1 MSTFNEATAAGQS
14 YLASALGFM
23 QDVNWM
29 AVGAGV
35 LLVARLVQDVPKAIE
50 AAVHYY
56 RKWKNRDKGN

>member
-1 MSTFNEATAAGQS
+1 MLVTSDSAQS

-35 LLVARLVQDVPKAIE
+35 LLIARLVQDIPP
-50 AAVHYY
+50 AVEMLVRLVNKY
-56 RKWKNRDKGN
+56 KNKGK